1 MQNSLVNCTCMIKA
15 NSSVDNFVRIIKER
29 RKYLKIN
36 QVDLAEMSGVS
47 IATIKEIERGNGNPS
62 LATVDRILDV
72 LGLELIFRDKQ
83 IF

>member
-1 MQNSLVNCTCMIKA
+1 MIKA